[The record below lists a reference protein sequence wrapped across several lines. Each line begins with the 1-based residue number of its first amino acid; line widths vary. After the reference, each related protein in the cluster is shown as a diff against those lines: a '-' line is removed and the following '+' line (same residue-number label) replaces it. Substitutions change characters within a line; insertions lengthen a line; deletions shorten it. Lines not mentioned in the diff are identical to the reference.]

1 MAGTLQDRV
10 ALITGGGQGVGLGI
24 AQAFAREGAR
34 VVITGRDEARL
45 QRAAE
50 TLQALG
56 AQVLVAVSDARRRAD
71 AVKAV
76 AAAVDRFG
84 RLDILVNNA
93 QSNVPGV
100 RLEEVDDDTWN
111 LTVESGLYGTFYFMQ
126 AVFAQMKAQGGGKI
140 INLGSRAG
148 IEGSSGFAPY
158 AATKEAIRAMSRV
171 AAREWGKHNIQV
183 NVICPAALS
192 PAAIAY
198 LKDRPEAR
206 DKYLQEIALG
216 RFGDPERDI
225 GRVAVFL
232 ASADSAYVTG
242 QTINADG
249 GQVML

>member
-1 MAGTLQDRV
+1 MPGILQDRV
-10 ALITGGGQGVGLGI
+10 ALITGAGQGVGLGV

-34 VVITGRDEARL
+34 VVITGRDAGKL

-50 TLQALG
+50 ELQGLS
-56 AQVLVAVSDARRRAD
+56 AQVLVAVGDARRRAD

-76 AAAVDRFG
+76 TAAVDRFG

-93 QSNVPGV
+93 QSSVPGK
-100 RLEEVDDDTWN
+100 LFEEVDDETWN

-140 INLGSRAG
+140 INFASRAG
-148 IEGSSGFAPY
+148 IEGSIGFAAY
-158 AATKEAIRAMSRV
+158 AATKEGIRGMSRV

-192 PAAIAY
+192 PAAVAY

-206 DKYLQEIALG
+206 DRYLQEIPLG

-242 QTINADG
+242 QTMNVDG